1 MPSRPSRE
9 HSVLAPAPS
18 LILIHRLGLILHNH
32 ILQRR
37 RDEAVPPHA
46 R

>member
-1 MPSRPSRE
+1 MLFCLSRE
-9 HSVLAPAPS
+9 HSFLALAS
-18 LILIHRLGLILHNH
+18 LILIRRLDLILHNH

-37 RDEAVPPHA
+37 RDETIFSHS